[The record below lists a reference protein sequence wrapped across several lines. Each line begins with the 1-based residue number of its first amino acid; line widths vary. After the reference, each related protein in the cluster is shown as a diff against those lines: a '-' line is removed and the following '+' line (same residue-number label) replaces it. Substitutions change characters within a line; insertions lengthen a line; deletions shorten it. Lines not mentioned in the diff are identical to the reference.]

1 MFDSRGAHQI
11 NAVVFALRRFYLS
24 NAVKHCHAAC
34 LYVTVLNLNDLVMR
48 RKILCSLPRGSAL
61 RKLVLSELTYSQP
74 HIVHLRDGE
83 VVVYRRNHSPVW
95 QCRFKRQDG
104 KWHRQS
110 TGQYSLERAVTT
122 ACEMYDEA
130 RFRQRL
136 GLAHET
142 RTFAQ
147 IARATLAEL
156 RTELDLGRGTFV

>member
-1 MFDSRGAHQI
+1 MWRKNLSDVSAHSLLTPA
-11 NAVVFALRRFYLS
+11 NL
-24 NAVKHCHAAC
+24 
-34 LYVTVLNLNDLVMR
+34 TELNYTTP
-48 RKILCSLPRGSAL
+48 S
-61 RKLVLSELTYSQP
+61 
-74 HIVHLRDGE
+74 IVHLRDGE
-83 VVVYRRNHSPVW
+83 VVLYRRNHSPVW

-136 GLAHET
+136 GLAHT
-142 RTFAQ
+142 AQTFAQ

-156 RTELDLGRGTFV
+156 LAELDLCSGKSVYATYITCIEKYFIPYFGEQALEQLNQKVSRTLSFGAIGR